1 MVFIFGTSAL
11 ASSPGS
17 EGVQQSVTVKGTVV
31 DSNNDP
37 LVGVSVF
44 VVGASSGAVTDIDG
58 HFSISMPAN
67 KTTLKFSYVGFS
79 TQTVSVKNKKN
90 IRVVLHEDLQ
100 QLDEVVVVAYNK
112 NPI

>member
-37 LVGVSVF
+37 LVGVSV
-44 VVGASSGAVTDIDG
+44 
-58 HFSISMPAN
+58 
-67 KTTLKFSYVGFS
+67 LW
-79 TQTVSVKNKKN
+79 SVLLP
-90 IRVVLHEDLQ
+90 VLS
-100 QLDEVVVVAYNK
+100 
-112 NPI
+112 PT

>member
-44 VVGASSGAVTDIDG
+44 VVGASSGAVAWCCMRTC
-58 HFSISMPAN
+58 N
-67 KTTLKFSYVGFS
+67 NS
-79 TQTVSVKNKKN
+79 T
-90 IRVVLHEDLQ
+90 R
-100 QLDEVVVVAYNK
+100 
-112 NPI
+112 

>member
-1 MVFIFGTSAL
+1 MKRIPIFLISTILMVFIFGTSAL

-44 VVGASSGAVTDIDG
+44 VVGASSGAVT
-58 HFSISMPAN
+58 
-67 KTTLKFSYVGFS
+67 T
-79 TQTVSVKNKKN
+79 
-90 IRVVLHEDLQ
+90 
-100 QLDEVVVVAYNK
+100 
-112 NPI
+112 